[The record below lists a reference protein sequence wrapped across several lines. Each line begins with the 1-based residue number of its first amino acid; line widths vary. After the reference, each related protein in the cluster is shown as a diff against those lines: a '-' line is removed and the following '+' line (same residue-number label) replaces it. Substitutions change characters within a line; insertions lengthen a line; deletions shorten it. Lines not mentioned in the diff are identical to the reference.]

1 MIIDIHGHV
10 VAPPEL
16 YAYQSS
22 LMASRGAHGRGKVNV
37 SDEKLMNAIW
47 GSRQGE
53 KKTHIEL
60 LNEVGTDIQFISP
73 RPFHAMHAAKP
84 EKIVHWY
91 TEEANNLIARVC
103 KLFPNRFLGI
113 AGLPQ
118 NADVSPVNVLVE
130 MERCI
135 KELGFVGV
143 MLNPDPNEGI
153 GTPPP
158 GLGDEY
164 WYPVY
169 EKAVELDIPILI
181 HSASCQSHR
190 ESYSLH
196 FINEETIAVISLL
209 NSKVFEMFPTLKI
222 VISHAGGAV
231 PYQIGRF
238 MAGRYRTNS
247 EPFEQSIRKLYFD
260 TCLYTK
266 DSLELLFKTVGVDR
280 CMFGTENPGT
290 GSAINPNTGMYMDN
304 TRPVIE
310 SIEWLTQE
318 DKKKIFSETAIKVY
332 NLQLR

>member
-1 MIIDIHGHV
+1 
-10 VAPPEL
+10 
-16 YAYQSS
+16 
-22 LMASRGAHGRGKVNV
+22 
-37 SDEKLMNAIW
+37 
-47 GSRQGE
+47 
-53 KKTHIEL
+53 
-60 LNEVGTDIQFISP
+60 
-73 RPFHAMHAAKP
+73 MHSAKP

-118 NADVSPVNVLVE
+118 NADVSPKNAIPE

-135 KELGFVGV
+135 KELGFVGI
-143 MLNPDPNEGI
+143 MLNPDPNEGV

-164 WYPVY
+164 WYPIY
-169 EKAVELDIPILI
+169 EKAVELDVPILI

-209 NSKVFEMFPTLKI
+209 NSKVFEVFPTLKI

-238 MAGRYRTNS
+238 MAGRYRTNA
-247 EPFEQSIRKLYFD
+247 EPFEESIRKLYFD

-304 TRPVIE
+304 TKPVIE
-310 SIEWLTQE
+310 SIEWLSE
-318 DKKKIFSETAIKVY
+318 KEKNMIFSETAIKVY
-332 NLQLR
+332 NLRR